1 MRKLL
6 VGILL
11 VTSLPS
17 FSQLL
22 QDAQAKALISQ
33 GLDHLYAYSFKESM
47 DDFNALKAKY
57 PKNPAGYL
65 LSAMQF
71 LPEFMSSYGVLLLT
85 LAWLFLGFKHGWQG
99 PTASWLYVL
108 LLFFGFM

>member
-6 VGILL
+6 VGIFLL
-11 VTSLPS
+11 TSLPS

-33 GLDHLYAYSFKESM
+33 GLDHLYAYEFKESM
-47 DDFNALKAKY
+47 DDFNAVKAKY

-65 LSAMQF
+65 LSAMQLEKQYF
-71 LPEFMSSYGVLLLT
+71 PLKDHPAQSRTY
-85 LAWLFLGFKHGWQG
+85 
-99 PTASWLYVL
+99 
-108 LLFFGFM
+108 